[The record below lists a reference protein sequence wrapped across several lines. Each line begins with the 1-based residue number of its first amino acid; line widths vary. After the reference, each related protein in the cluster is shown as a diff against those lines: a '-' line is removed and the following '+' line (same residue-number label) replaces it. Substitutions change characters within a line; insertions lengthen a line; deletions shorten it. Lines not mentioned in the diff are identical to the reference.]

1 MLVVLLSLPVVM
13 ARTLLFACYVTVAYI
28 YRNHTLKCIL
38 TPSPSLRYV
47 CRHLWNE
54 HALLRP
60 CSKHPRDLY
69 EWLMVIVL
77 PDCESVFVLVSSVP
91 PSSSPT
97 LTLLTTRTTSKAF
110 SRSALSRNICTFF
123 TCHKLY
129 LSIMDTLGTSP
140 PEPSTPDS
148 ASSSG
153 QKRRRQVA
161 FYPNMNSTNKPQ
173 KPFSRSAAKRE
184 SVMALGSIE
193 YLQHYFT
200 KTGIAADTE

>member
-38 TPSPSLRYV
+38 TPSPSLHHV
-47 CRHLWNE
+47 CRHLWDE

-97 LTLLTTRTTSKAF
+97 LTLLTTRTTRKLSLALLCHGISVHSSPVTSYT
-110 SRSALSRNICTFF
+110 SRSWIPLAPLRPNPPLPTRPRPAARNVGDRSPF
-123 TCHKLY
+123 TP
-129 LSIMDTLGTSP
+129 T
-140 PEPSTPDS
+140 
-148 ASSSG
+148 
-153 QKRRRQVA
+153 
-161 FYPNMNSTNKPQ
+161 
-173 KPFSRSAAKRE
+173 
-184 SVMALGSIE
+184 
-193 YLQHYFT
+193 
-200 KTGIAADTE
+200 